1 MKNLKRALSFALA
14 TVMVI
19 GMMVV
24 GAGAAF
30 TDEAKIV
37 NEEAVDVMVS
47 LGVISGKGDG
57 SYFDPDATLTR
68 AEAAKM
74 IACLLRTPEKAAK
87 LGVRIRPV
95 EDMKQAHRI
104 LSGSRVSDG
113 FGDLA
118 DKKQLSLSL
127 EALVV
132 DKRFTALFSDEEANT
147 ALDRLL
153 AAGYTFK

>member
-1 MKNLKRALSFALA
+1 MEEKFLA
-14 TVMVI
+14 AV
-19 GMMVV
+19 
-24 GAGAAF
+24 AA
-30 TDEAKIV
+30 
-37 NEEAVDVMVS
+37 N
-47 LGVISGKGDG
+47 
-57 SYFDPDATLTR
+57 R
-68 AEAAKM
+68 
-74 IACLLRTPEKAAK
+74 EKAAK

-95 EDMKQAHRI
+95 EDMKQAHRV

-118 DKKQLSLSL
+118 DKKQLKLSL

-132 DKRFTALFSDEEANT
+132 DKRFTALFTDEEANT